1 MDKRIES
8 YLDSVIPEKLSKRRQ
23 KLIREELRDHISDHI
38 DFYTEIG
45 YSEDESIQ
53 KALAD
58 MGDDGGVTAMVKKD
72 FEKVY
77 GEKIW
82 MPILAFALT
91 MLMLFAAIY
100 CGVWILSADSKGSPG
115 VFEVIAS
122 FAIILVMSFA
132 MVFAYRKGLKKTL
145 LAIGIPNLLF
155 GATLISSGYTQPAIY
170 ALIYDVCLLL
180 EETTPL
186 TMYKVVDTAEYI
198 VLIAGVAVDIGF
210 AIVSVILYNRLR
222 KNGVPEKSGKKKIII
237 TASVLCAAAICLTL
251 AYGKS
256 ENYFN
261 KYEYVMNGY
270 KFETSDGICKQSE
283 AVFDSIELGMS
294 YDEAKLKLRVQGY
307 MPFDEYCET
316 QSGGM
321 RQRLKYS
328 LNELDLA
335 VTDEGYTVFVNPNVF
350 YDYSGIDGR
359 NYSNGFVYLRADSD
373 GCVESKGVG
382 SGAAVKDKYGYVP
395 DHHSGGSGGRSC
407 YQNFKTV
414 RVGDRKDEVMKKLAG
429 ENGDVFAK
437 FVTLKNGEENEY
449 CRVSHAGSYGSDEIY
464 CPVVV
469 EIWFENE
476 KLSDAKLYVLDE
488 FVYGR
493 QRVYELEK

>member
-82 MPILAFALT
+82 MPILAFVLT
-91 MLMLFAAIY
+91 VGIGSLLYLFASFLFGTSFSDA
-100 CGVWILSADSKGSPG
+100 CSALVGFAAMLG
-115 VFEVIAS
+115 AS
-122 FAIILVMSFA
+122 LVMSA
-132 MVFAYRKGLKKTL
+132 AYRKGFKKTV
-145 LAIGIPNLLF
+145 LAMGLSGAVFGLPFITPDPRLPSIYSGFVDALF
-155 GATLISSGYTQPAIY
+155 YDGCYIEKIMPISLYPATEF
-170 ALIYDVCLLL
+170 YDYDIFAVLGSAAFG
-180 EETTPL
+180 
-186 TMYKVVDTAEYI
+186 VGFAVAAI
-198 VLIAGVAVDIGF
+198 VLYI
-210 AIVSVILYNRLR
+210 RLR
-222 KNGVPEKSGKKKIII
+222 KDGLPKEKSKKSRAIKIG
-237 TASVLCAAAICLTL
+237 AVCVAAIAVALTCRG
-251 AYGKS
+251 A
-256 ENYFN
+256 ENFFN
-261 KYEYVMNGY
+261 SYIYVMNGY
-270 KFETSDGICKQSE
+270 KFETSDGICKQSK
-283 AVFDSIELGMS
+283 AAFDSIELGMS

-321 RQRLKYS
+321 RKRLKYS

-359 NYSNGFVYLRADSD
+359 NYSNGFVYIRADSD
-373 GCVESKGVG
+373 GCIESKGVG
-382 SGAAVKDKYGYVP
+382 SGTKPGD
-395 DHHSGGSGGRSC
+395 GSYSVTFSSDDNSDGITEGI
-407 YQNFKTV
+407 V
-414 RVGDRKDEVMKKLAG
+414 
-429 ENGDVFAK
+429 ENCSVSSK
-437 FVTLKNGEENEY
+437 FFTLKDGVTTRKY
-449 CRVSHAGSYGSDEIY
+449 
-464 CPVVV
+464 VVTP
-469 EIWFENE
+469 
-476 KLSDAKLYVLDE
+476 
-488 FVYGR
+488 GR
-493 QRVYELEK
+493 PYRIEDML

>member
-58 MGDDGGVTAMVKKD
+58 MGDDGGVIAMVKKD

-82 MPILAFALT
+82 MPILAFVLT

-132 MVFAYRKGLKKTL
+132 MAFAYRKGLKKTL

-170 ALIYDVCLLL
+170 ALVCDICFML
-180 EETTPL
+180 EKLTPL
-186 TMYKVVDTAEYI
+186 ITYKFASEQELVSEYI
-198 VLIAGVAVDIGF
+198 AYAAGVATDIGF
-210 AIVSVILYNRLR
+210 ALAALVLFIKLR
-222 KNGVPEKSGKKKIII
+222 KKGTPEKKSKKGIII
-237 TASVLCAAAICLTL
+237 TASVLCAAAIGLTFM
-251 AYGKS
+251 YTGTEKFYRS
-256 ENYFN
+256 Y
-261 KYEYVMNGY
+261 KYVMNGK

-283 AVFDSIELGMS
+283 AAFESIDLGMD
-294 YDEAKLKLRVQGY
+294 YNEAVRRLRVQGY
-307 MPFDEYCET
+307 MPFDEYRKT
-316 QSGGM
+316 QSREM
-321 RQRLKYS
+321 SKRLKYS
-328 LNELDLA
+328 LGELELT
-335 VTDEGYTVFVNPNVF
+335 VTDEGYTVFINPNIF
-350 YDYSGIDGR
+350 YDDNDIYGR
-359 NYSNGFVYLRADSD
+359 NGSNGFVYLRADSD

-382 SGAAVKDKYGYVP
+382 SGTKPGD
-395 DHHSGGSGGRSC
+395 GSYSVTFSSDDNSDGITEGI
-407 YQNFKTV
+407 V
-414 RVGDRKDEVMKKLAG
+414 
-429 ENGDVFAK
+429 ENCSVSSK
-437 FVTLKNGEENEY
+437 FFTLKDGVTIRKY
-449 CRVSHAGSYGSDEIY
+449 
-464 CPVVV
+464 VVTP
-469 EIWFENE
+469 
-476 KLSDAKLYVLDE
+476 
-488 FVYGR
+488 GR
-493 QRVYELEK
+493 PYRMEDML

>member
-82 MPILAFALT
+82 MPILAFVLT
-91 MLMLFAAIY
+91 TAVIMTAMS
-100 CGVWILSADSKGSPG
+100 CGVWILSADSKGSPETAEI
-115 VFEVIAS
+115 FAS
-122 FAIILVMSFA
+122 FAIILAFSFA
-132 MVFAYRKGLKKTL
+132 LAVAYRKGFKKTL

-170 ALIYDVCLLL
+170 ALVCDICFML
-180 EETTPL
+180 EKTTPL
-186 TMYKVVDTAEYI
+186 ITYKFASEQELVNEYI
-198 VLIAGVAVDIGF
+198 SFIAGIVLDIGL
-210 AIVSVILYNRLR
+210 ALVSLILFIKLR
-222 KNGVPEKSGKKKIII
+222 KKGTPEKKSKKGIII
-237 TASVLCAAAICLTL
+237 TASVLCAAAIGLTFM
-251 AYGKS
+251 YTGTEKFYRS
-256 ENYFN
+256 Y
-261 KYEYVMNGY
+261 KYVMNGK

-321 RQRLKYS
+321 RKRLKYS

-359 NYSNGFVYLRADSD
+359 NYSNGFVYIRADSD
-373 GCVESKGVG
+373 GCIESKGVG
-382 SGAAVKDKYGYVP
+382 SGTKPGD
-395 DHHSGGSGGRSC
+395 GSYSVTFSSDDNSDGITEGI
-407 YQNFKTV
+407 V
-414 RVGDRKDEVMKKLAG
+414 
-429 ENGDVFAK
+429 ENCSVSSK
-437 FVTLKNGEENEY
+437 FFTLKDGVTTRKY
-449 CRVSHAGSYGSDEIY
+449 
-464 CPVVV
+464 VVTP
-469 EIWFENE
+469 
-476 KLSDAKLYVLDE
+476 
-488 FVYGR
+488 GR
-493 QRVYELEK
+493 PYRIEDML

>member
-82 MPILAFALT
+82 MPILAFVLT
-91 MLMLFAAIY
+91 VGIGSLLYLFASFLFGTSFSDA
-100 CGVWILSADSKGSPG
+100 CSALVG
-115 VFEVIAS
+115 
-122 FAIILVMSFA
+122 FAAMLVMA
-132 MVFAYRKGLKKTL
+132 AAYRKGFKKTV
-145 LAIGIPNLLF
+145 LAMGLSGAVFGLPFITPDPRLPSIYSGFVDALF
-155 GATLISSGYTQPAIY
+155 YDGCYILEKIMPISLYPATEF
-170 ALIYDVCLLL
+170 YDYDIFAVLGSAAFG
-180 EETTPL
+180 
-186 TMYKVVDTAEYI
+186 VGFAVAAI
-198 VLIAGVAVDIGF
+198 VLYI
-210 AIVSVILYNRLR
+210 RLR
-222 KNGVPEKSGKKKIII
+222 KDGLPKEKSKKSRAIKIG
-237 TASVLCAAAICLTL
+237 AVCVAAIAVALTCRG
-251 AYGKS
+251 A
-256 ENYFN
+256 ENFFN
-261 KYEYVMNGY
+261 SYIYVMNGY

-283 AVFDSIELGMS
+283 AAFDSIELGMS

-321 RQRLKYS
+321 RKRLKYS

-359 NYSNGFVYLRADSD
+359 NYSNGFVYIRADSD
-373 GCVESKGVG
+373 GCIESKGVG
-382 SGAAVKDKYGYVP
+382 SGTKPGDGSYSVTFSSDDNSDGITEGIVENCSVSSKFFTLKDGVTTRKYVVTP
-395 DHHSGGSGGRSC
+395 GRP
-407 YQNFKTV
+407 Y
-414 RVGDRKDEVMKKLAG
+414 RIEVML
-429 ENGDVFAK
+429 
-437 FVTLKNGEENEY
+437 
-449 CRVSHAGSYGSDEIY
+449 
-464 CPVVV
+464 
-469 EIWFENE
+469 
-476 KLSDAKLYVLDE
+476 
-488 FVYGR
+488 
-493 QRVYELEK
+493 

>member
-82 MPILAFALT
+82 MPILAFVLTAGIGSLLYLFTSFLFGTSFSDACSALVG
-91 MLMLFAAIY
+91 FAAML
-100 CGVWILSADSKGSPG
+100 GVS
-115 VFEVIAS
+115 
-122 FAIILVMSFA
+122 LVMSA
-132 MVFAYRKGLKKTL
+132 AYRKGFRKTV
-145 LAIGIPNLLF
+145 LAMGLSGAMFGLPFVTPDPQLPSMYSGFVDALF
-155 GATLISSGYTQPAIY
+155 YDGCYILEKIMPMSLYPAVEFYDYDILAVFGSATFG
-170 ALIYDVCLLL
+170 
-180 EETTPL
+180 
-186 TMYKVVDTAEYI
+186 
-198 VLIAGVAVDIGF
+198 IGF
-210 AIVSVILYNRLR
+210 AVAAVVLYIRLR
-222 KNGVPEKSGKKKIII
+222 KDGLPKEKSKKSTAIKI
-237 TASVLCAAAICLTL
+237 SVVCVAAITVALTCRG
-251 AYGKS
+251 A
-256 ENYFN
+256 ENFFN
-261 KYEYVMNGY
+261 SYIYVMNGY

-283 AVFDSIELGMS
+283 AVFDSVELGMS

-316 QSGGM
+316 QSMGM
-321 RQRLKYS
+321 SKRLKYS
-328 LNELDLA
+328 LNELNLA

-382 SGAAVKDKYGYVP
+382 SGTKPGD
-395 DHHSGGSGGRSC
+395 GSYTATFSSDDNSDGMTEGI
-407 YQNFKTV
+407 V
-414 RVGDRKDEVMKKLAG
+414 
-429 ENGDVFAK
+429 ENCSVSSK
-437 FVTLKNGEENEY
+437 FFTLKDGVTTRKY
-449 CRVSHAGSYGSDEIY
+449 
-464 CPVVV
+464 VVTP
-469 EIWFENE
+469 
-476 KLSDAKLYVLDE
+476 
-488 FVYGR
+488 GR
-493 QRVYELEK
+493 PYRMEDML

>member
-1 MDKRIES
+1 
-8 YLDSVIPEKLSKRRQ
+8 
-23 KLIREELRDHISDHI
+23 
-38 DFYTEIG
+38 
-45 YSEDESIQ
+45 
-53 KALAD
+53 
-58 MGDDGGVTAMVKKD
+58 MVKKD

-82 MPILAFALT
+82 MPILTFVLT
-91 MLMLFAAIY
+91 TLMLFAAIY
-100 CGVWILSADSKGSPG
+100 CGVWVLSADSKGSPG

-155 GATLISSGYTQPAIY
+155 GATLIPSGYPQPAIY

-186 TMYKVVDTAEYI
+186 TMYKVADTAEYI

-210 AIVSVILYNRLR
+210 ALVSVILYNRLR
-222 KNGVPEKSGKKKIII
+222 KNGVPEKSGKKRIII
-237 TASVLCAAAICLTL
+237 TASVLCVAAVGLTL
-251 AYGKS
+251 VYGRS

-270 KFETSDGICKQSE
+270 MFETSDGICKQSE
-283 AVFDSIELGMS
+283 AAFDSIELGMS
-294 YDEAKLKLRVQGY
+294 YDEAKLKLRVHGY

-316 QSGGM
+316 QSFGM
-321 RQRLKYS
+321 RKRLKYS
-328 LNELDLA
+328 LNELNLA
-335 VTDEGYTVFVNPNVF
+335 VIDEGYTVFVNPNVF

-382 SGAAVKDKYGYVP
+382 SGKKPGD
-395 DHHSGGSGGRSC
+395 GSYTATFSSDDDSDGMTEGI
-407 YQNFKTV
+407 V
-414 RVGDRKDEVMKKLAG
+414 
-429 ENGDVFAK
+429 ENCSVSSK
-437 FVTLKNGEENEY
+437 FFTLKDGVTT
-449 CRVSHAGSYGSDEIY
+449 R
-464 CPVVV
+464 
-469 EIWFENE
+469 
-476 KLSDAKLYVLDE
+476 KYVITP
-488 FVYGR
+488 GR
-493 QRVYELEK
+493 PYRMEDML

>member
-53 KALAD
+53 KALTD
-58 MGDDGGVTAMVKKD
+58 MGDDGGVTAIVKKD

-82 MPILAFALT
+82 MPILAFVLT
-91 MLMLFAAIY
+91 TLVIFTAVS
-100 CGVWILSADSKGSPG
+100 CGIFVTMVESKGSPQAYE
-115 VFEVIAS
+115 VFLS

-155 GATLISSGYTQPAIY
+155 GATLIPSGYPQPAIY

-186 TMYKVVDTAEYI
+186 TMYKVADTAEYI

-237 TASVLCAAAICLTL
+237 TASVLCAAAICLTI

-283 AVFDSIELGMS
+283 AVFDSVELGMS

-316 QSGGM
+316 QSREM
-321 RQRLKYS
+321 SKRLKYS
-328 LNELDLA
+328 LGELELT
-335 VTDEGYTVFVNPNVF
+335 VTDEGYTVFINPNIF
-350 YDYSGIDGR
+350 YDDNDIYGR
-359 NYSNGFVYLRADSD
+359 NGSNGFVYLRADSD

-395 DHHSGGSGGRSC
+395 DHHSGGSGGRDC
-407 YQNFKTV
+407 YHNFKTV
-414 RVGDRKDEVMKKLAG
+414 RVGDSRDEVMKKLAG
-429 ENGDVFAK
+429 EDGDIFAR
-437 FVTLKNGEENEY
+437 FLTLKNGEENEY
-449 CRVSHAGSYGSDEIY
+449 CRVSHAGRGEPDEIY
-464 CPVVV
+464 YPVVA
-469 EIWFENE
+469 ELWFENG
-476 KLSDAKLYVLDE
+476 KLSDAKLYCLGE
-488 FVYGR
+488 YVYNET
-493 QRVYELEK
+493 RVYELQK

>member
-82 MPILAFALT
+82 MPILAFVLT
-91 MLMLFAAIY
+91 VGIGSLLYLFASFLFGTSFSDA
-100 CGVWILSADSKGSPG
+100 CSALVGFAAMLGVS
-115 VFEVIAS
+115 
-122 FAIILVMSFA
+122 LVMSA
-132 MVFAYRKGLKKTL
+132 AYRKGFKKTV
-145 LAIGIPNLLF
+145 LAMGLSGAVFGLPFITPDPRLPSIYSGFVDALF
-155 GATLISSGYTQPAIY
+155 YDGCYIILEKIMPISLYPATEF
-170 ALIYDVCLLL
+170 YDYDIFAVLGSAAFG
-180 EETTPL
+180 
-186 TMYKVVDTAEYI
+186 VGFAVAAI
-198 VLIAGVAVDIGF
+198 VLYI
-210 AIVSVILYNRLR
+210 RLR
-222 KNGVPEKSGKKKIII
+222 KDGLPKEKSKKSRAIKIG
-237 TASVLCAAAICLTL
+237 AVCVAAIAVALTCRG
-251 AYGKS
+251 A
-256 ENYFN
+256 ENFFN
-261 KYEYVMNGY
+261 SYIYVMNGY

-321 RQRLKYS
+321 RKRLKYS

-335 VTDEGYTVFVNPNVF
+335 VTDEGYAVFVNPNVF

-359 NYSNGFVYLRADSD
+359 NYSNGFVYIRADSD
-373 GCVESKGVG
+373 GCIESKGVG
-382 SGAAVKDKYGYVP
+382 SGTKPGD
-395 DHHSGGSGGRSC
+395 GSYSVTFLSDDNSDGITEGI
-407 YQNFKTV
+407 V
-414 RVGDRKDEVMKKLAG
+414 
-429 ENGDVFAK
+429 ENCSVSSK
-437 FVTLKNGEENEY
+437 FFTLKDGVTTRKY
-449 CRVSHAGSYGSDEIY
+449 
-464 CPVVV
+464 VVTP
-469 EIWFENE
+469 
-476 KLSDAKLYVLDE
+476 
-488 FVYGR
+488 GR
-493 QRVYELEK
+493 PYRIEDML